1 VSYTVVWSAPARRSI
16 GTLAEK
22 TATAVVEY
30 IYLVVAENPHRAGH
44 ELHFELEG
52 MYSAR
57 RGDFRVIY
65 VIDDEATTIRVVA
78 IGHRSDIYRAR

>member
-1 VSYTVVWSAPARRSI
+1 MSYAVGWSSAARRSI

-22 TATAVVEY
+22 AATAVVEY
-30 IYLVVAENPHRAGH
+30 IYAVVAENPHQAGH

-52 MYSAR
+52 MHSAR

-65 VIDDEATTIRVVA
+65 TIDDEATTVLIVA
-78 IGHRSDIYRAR
+78 IGHRSDIYRPR

>member
-1 VSYTVVWSAPARRSI
+1 MSYAVVWSSPARRSI
-16 GTLAEK
+16 ETLAEK

-30 IYLVVAENPHRAGH
+30 IYAVVAENPPQAGH
-44 ELHFELEG
+44 ALHFELEG

-65 VIDDEATTIRVVA
+65 TIDDEAESITIVA
-78 IGHRSDIYRAR
+78 IGHRSDIYRSR

>member
-1 VSYTVVWSAPARRSI
+1 VSYAVVWSSPARRSI
-16 GTLAEK
+16 GALAEK

-30 IYLVVAENPHRAGH
+30 THAVVAKNPRQAGH

-65 VIDDEATTIRVVA
+65 TIDDEATTVRVVA
-78 IGHRSDIYRAR
+78 IGHHSDIYRAR

>member
-1 VSYTVVWSAPARRSI
+1 MSYAVVWSSPARRSI

-30 IYLVVAENPHRAGH
+30 VYTVVAENPQQAGH
-44 ELHFELEG
+44 VLHFELEG

-65 VIDDEATTIRVVA
+65 KIDDTASTVLIVA